1 MFSEPLILDCL
12 SRLGE
17 NLVRTW
23 SPLAHLAFEKHSQRA
38 LLALE
43 EEPGEQG
50 KHKEE
55 PKTLSPAIPRP
66 QIPAA
71 ALFLAGP
78 TCPSIIKVVSTVRQI
93 IRGVKKDVSKS

>member
-1 MFSEPLILDCL
+1 MRNELPCGSPESKMGLLQLILQKIAAVLFSEPLILDCL
-12 SRLGE
+12 LRLRE
-17 NLVRTW
+17 NLVRIW

-55 PKTLSPAIPRP
+55 PKTLSPASHSHKF
-66 QIPAA
+66 Q
-71 ALFLAGP
+71 L
-78 TCPSIIKVVSTVRQI
+78 
-93 IRGVKKDVSKS
+93 